1 MMEHELDP
9 MESTKPPREH
19 RRFSWRSLIL
29 TGLISL
35 FLGMTLT
42 VGAFWLRLGSN
53 GLSVIQAM
61 TVIRGHFVGE
71 YEWTK
76 VTDSVLDRMVE
87 SLGDRW
93 SYFLSREDYDHVM
106 ATRNNSYTGIGVTIS
121 RTQLDAIHIIAVAEG
136 SPADDAGIREGDA
149 VTAVDGEPINA
160 ENWDAAVEKIRGE
173 PGTGVELTIQD
184 LQGETHTVLVM
195 RQEIHSNPVE
205 YEMLEGDVGLLQLR
219 NFYSGSSEA
228 FTAGVQALQ
237 AAGAKCILFD
247 VRDNPGGY
255 VKEMTTILDY
265 LLPEGVIF
273 ISRDLDGSEQKYTS
287 DASAVDLPFAVL
299 VNGESYSAAEFFAAE
314 LQESAGAKIVGEPT
328 SGKGYAQQ
336 LFPLRNGSAVGIST
350 SRYFTGAGNSLI
362 GVGITPDPLVNLN
375 MDDYVLLLQGNLAP
389 QDDPQIQAAISALN
403 QRG

>member
-1 MMEHELDP
+1 MMEHELDS
-9 MESTKPPREH
+9 MESKKPPREH
-19 RRFSWRSLIL
+19 RRFSWRLLVL

-61 TVIRGHFVGE
+61 TVIRGHFVGD

-106 ATRNNSYTGIGVTIS
+106 ATRNNSYTGIGVSIS
-121 RTQLDAIHIIAVAEG
+121 RTQLDAIHIIAVTEG
-136 SPADDAGIREGDA
+136 SPADEAGIREGDA
-149 VTAVDGEPINA
+149 VTAVAGEPVHE

-173 PGTGVELTIQD
+173 QGTSIELTIQD
-184 LQGETHTVLVM
+184 PKGDERTVLVM

-205 YEMLEGDVGLLQLR
+205 YEMLEGNVGLLRLR
-219 NFYSGSSEA
+219 NFYTGSSEA
-228 FTAGVQALQ
+228 FTAGVQALLE
-237 AAGAKCILFD
+237 AGAQRIVFD

-255 VKEMTTILDY
+255 VKEMTAILDY
-265 LLPEGVIF
+265 LLPEGTIF
-273 ISRDLDGSEQKYTS
+273 ISRDLDGGEQKYAS

-314 LQESAGAKIVGEPT
+314 LQESVGAAIVGEPT

-362 GVGITPDPLVNLN
+362 GVGIIPDNLVELNLEE
-375 MDDYVLLLQGNLAP
+375 YLLLLQGNLAP
-389 QDDPQIQAAISALN
+389 QDDPQIQAALSALN
-403 QRG
+403 